1 MITKYRQKMPP
12 MSTSTINPLSI
23 PQPLRRKGIENELL
37 HLCET
42 QDIVLLVVFGSFI
55 RGEQTRTS
63 DVDIAIEFD
72 PHKPKSLFDLIHVE
86 DELSRIFG
94 RKADVG
100 ILSSLNPYIID
111 TIKEGMRVIYENR

>member
-1 MITKYRQKMPP
+1 MPP
-12 MSTSTINPLSI
+12 MSTSTINLLSI
-23 PQPLRRKGIENELL
+23 PQPLRRKGIEDELL
-37 HLCET
+37 RLCET
-42 QDIVLLVVFGSFI
+42 HDIVLLVVFGSFI

-100 ILSSLNPYIID
+100 ILSSLSPYIID
-111 TIKEGMRVIYENR
+111 TIK